1 MDGTEE
7 EPISRLWLWHGPPR
21 ASVAAELAAR
31 GARRLEAESPPDQLD
46 AAAAD
51 GEALVVTDLA
61 GVQELIAQ
69 ALGLGDV
76 GARAIQV
83 DEGRGAALVS
93 SPRGWLLERVNVAGA
108 GPHLAAPR

>member
-7 EPISRLWLWHGPPR
+7 EPTSRLWLWHGPPPPSI
-21 ASVAAELAAR
+21 AIDLEAR
-31 GARRLEAESPPDQLD
+31 GAQELEHGTPQAQLETAGAGGES
-46 AAAAD
+46 
-51 GEALVVTDLA
+51 LVILDLA
-61 GVQELIAQ
+61 GIQDRIAL
-69 ALGLGDV
+69 ALGLEEA

-83 DEGRGAALVS
+83 DEERGAALVS